1 MNLRRRWAWVGA
13 LASLAWVLLAI
24 HVLVEGPKP
33 EWPHQTPSGAPSWRL
48 PPLTQA
54 MVVLDQIIVPIAGAS
69 LLALFAFHA
78 ATGQWR
84 AMRAL
89 LVFAVGGTFLSQA
102 LKVLVARSR
111 PPCVALVEVSGY
123 SFPSAQ
129 VLLITL
135 VAGWA
140 TFVASANAQSMST
153 RLLVGASAAAAMLVV
168 GFSRVYLGAHYP
180 SDVAASILIG
190 ISWLCVCIAG
200 RRPFH
205 EDR

>member
-1 MNLRRRWAWVGA
+1 MNLRRGWAWVGA
-13 LASLAWVLLAI
+13 LASLAWVLLAV
-24 HVLVEGPKP
+24 HVLAEGPTP

-48 PPLTQA
+48 PPLTRA

-69 LLALFAFHA
+69 LLALFTFHA
-78 ATGQWR
+78 ATRQWR
-84 AMRAL
+84 ATRAL
-89 LVFAVGGTFLSQA
+89 LAFVVGGTFLSQA

-111 PPCVALVEVSGY
+111 PPGVALVEVSGY

-129 VLLITL
+129 VLLVTL

-140 TFVASANAQSMST
+140 TLAACANAQSMST

-190 ISWLCVCIAG
+190 ISCLCVCISG
-200 RRPFH
+200 RSPFH